1 MIEIK
6 LKKKLNY
13 LELTKIINKVMFF
26 LKGLI

>member
-13 LELTKIINKVMFF
+13 LELTNIINKVMFF